1 MIFPL
6 SLKNSNIKSFSTI
19 NTINTF
25 YTINNK
31 KLKSIERI
39 GPHNIDI
46 ISIIMGSTLG
56 ETHLE
61 KRNKGIGTR
70 IKFEQ
75 SNKNVEYLMWFHN
88 YLASRGYCNN
98 QIPKLDIRIKQKGE
112 VFYHYRINS
121 YTYSSFNW
129 IHEMFYKVVDNKF
142 IKIVPLNIEKYL
154 TPLALAIWFMD
165 DGSNLGKSARIATN
179 CFTYEEICFLCEV
192 LKRKYNIT
200 ATPNKSG
207 KNKGFIIYIHVNSMF
222 LFSKLI
228 KPYMLP
234 SLYYKLGD
242 Y

>member
-6 SLKNSNIKSFSTI
+6 SLKNSNVKSFSTI
-19 NTINTF
+19 NNINTI
-25 YTINNK
+25 YTINN

-56 ETHLE
+56 DTQLE

-70 IKFEQ
+70 INFEQ

-98 QIPKLDIRIKQKGE
+98 QLPKLNIKIKQKGE

-142 IKIVPLNIEKYL
+142 FKIVPLNIEKYL

-165 DGSNLGKSARIATN
+165 DGYKFGKSARIANN
-179 CFTYEEICFLCEV
+179 CFTYEEKI
-192 LKRKYNIT
+192 
-200 ATPNKSG
+200 
-207 KNKGFIIYIHVNSMF
+207 
-222 LFSKLI
+222 
-228 KPYMLP
+228 
-234 SLYYKLGD
+234 
-242 Y
+242 